1 VPAGLR
7 TSPVSGGIADAG
19 LGRSNGGRGVSVTR
33 RVVLEL
39 EVEQDPDGLEP
50 EEWSLK
56 DLSAAIR
63 AGLARPLRTVQGGRV
78 VDPER
83 DRLSMMLEA
92 TAEEVEE
99 AAQLHWLA
107 TTSPSLVIA
116 PALRAARPPLEVL
129 VELDQLAALSRR
141 LAGRLAREGL

>member
-1 VPAGLR
+1 L
-7 TSPVSGGIADAG
+7 SGGIADAG
-19 LGRSNGGRGVSVTR
+19 LGRPEGGRRLFVTR

-39 EVEQDPDGLEP
+39 EVEQDLDGFEP

-56 DLSAAIR
+56 DLSAAVR
-63 AGLARPLRTVQGGRV
+63 AGLARPVRTVQGGRV

-83 DRLSMMLEA
+83 DQLSMMLEGV
-92 TAEEVEE
+92 AEDVEE

-116 PALRAARPPLEVL
+116 AALRAARPSLEAL
-129 VELDQLAALSRR
+129 VELDQLAELTRR
-141 LAGRLAREGL
+141 LARRLAREGL